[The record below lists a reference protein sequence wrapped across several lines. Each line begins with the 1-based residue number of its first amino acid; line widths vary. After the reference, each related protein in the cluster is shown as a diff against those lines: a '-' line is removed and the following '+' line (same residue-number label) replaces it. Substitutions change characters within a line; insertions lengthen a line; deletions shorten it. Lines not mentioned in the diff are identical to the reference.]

1 MAVPTIVAGW
11 AATEWPLGTVFP
23 WFAGAVAVACL
34 VAAGVGA
41 ITTRTRSVPA

>member
-11 AATEWPLGTVFP
+11 AATQWPLGEVFP
-23 WFAGAVAVACL
+23 WFAYAVAVACL

-41 ITTRTRSVPA
+41 VVTRSR